1 MITGT
6 GDYTGEV
13 TRTIYV
19 IRPGDISQ
27 LTVSGLD
34 PVTFTGKAVKTEFAI
49 QNETYTL
56 EEGTDYTVEYSS
68 NLHAGTGRIK
78 VTGIGSYSGEREAY
92 IPDSPGGY
100 GRSL

>member
-1 MITGT
+1 M
-6 GDYTGEV
+6 
-13 TRTIYV
+13 
-19 IRPGDISQ
+19 
-27 LTVSGLD
+27 SGLD

-78 VTGIGSYSGEREAY
+78 VTGIGSYSGERELTFQILPADMGEAY
-92 IPDSPGGY
+92 EAGNVNVD
-100 GRSL
+100 